1 MMMSEN
7 PENSA
12 SDARFNPE
20 AHPDRELL
28 DRFMRGDVRS
38 PEKRQVVRHLLGG
51 CPQCVAVTRS
61 IWLFAGGLPVVTGLL
76 GPDAGA
82 LASLPSFAA
91 IEDTKYDPSLLRALD
106 AGHRREE
113 QMAAERETAPALL
126 AQLLAEPGEKRLP
139 LVRRNGRYQTVALV
153 DLLLDFQRSSKTPA
167 HGEMRDTTQAV
178 DIAELAVAIAER
190 LDPEDCGLTVVRD
203 LLGRAWTQA
212 GEARRL
218 AGDLPGAERAAR
230 SAAPLLE
237 AATPGER
244 LDFLRLE
251 AAVAAD
257 RGRFEEAD
265 RLLARAAEACRA
277 AGEIHLTGNALVE
290 RGTLH
295 ATSGRYE
302 SAIELLGEG
311 ADLLE
316 AETDPALLA
325 SALHRRA
332 DLLFEVG
339 RGEEARAAAG
349 HLLPLYERQ
358 GDRHGLLRLHWL
370 LGKIEEDEAK
380 LLQVRSGLLDAGLGL
395 AAAQISLDLAV
406 VYARKG
412 CWGEIRRLAAEIFP
426 ILRTRDLRR
435 ESMAGLLVF
444 RRAVETESA
453 SLEFLIEVA
462 GYLLGSRRTRW
473 GSA

>member
-1 MMMSEN
+1 
-7 PENSA
+7 
-12 SDARFNPE
+12 
-20 AHPDRELL
+20 
-28 DRFMRGDVRS
+28 MRGDVHS
-38 PEKRQVVRHLLGG
+38 PEKRRVVRHLLGG
-51 CPQCVAVTRS
+51 CPRCVAVTRS
-61 IWLFAGGLPVVTGLL
+61 LWLLAGGLPALTGPL
-76 GPDAGA
+76 GPNAG
-82 LASLPSFAA
+82 SLPSN
-91 IEDTKYDPSLLRALD
+91 EEKRYDPSLTRALD
-106 AGHRREE
+106 VGRRREE
-113 QMAAERETAPALL
+113 QMAIEREAAPELFAK
-126 AQLLAEPGEKRLP
+126 LLAEPAEKRLA
-139 LVRRNGRYQTVALV
+139 LVRRNGRYQTVALA
-153 DLLLDFQRSSKTPA
+153 DLLLDRRRASRTSRTTPTQ
-167 HGEMRDTTQAV
+167 GETPGTAEIAAE
-178 DIAELAVAIAER
+178 IAELAIAIAER

-251 AAVAAD
+251 AALAAD

-277 AGEIHLTGNALVE
+277 AGELHLAGSVLVE

-302 SAIELLGEG
+302 SAIDLLGEG

-316 AETDPALLA
+316 SEIDPALLH

-339 RGEEARAAAG
+339 RGGEARMAAG
-349 HLLPLYERQ
+349 HLLALYERR
-358 GDRHGLLRLHWL
+358 GDRPGLLRLHWL

-380 LLQVRSGLLDAGLGL
+380 LLQVREGLLDAGLGL
-395 AAAQISLDLAV
+395 AAAQVSLDLAV

-412 CWGEIRRLAAEIFP
+412 RWGEIRHLAAEIFP
-426 ILRTRDLRR
+426 IFRTRDLRR

-453 SLEFLIEVA
+453 SLEFLVEVA
-462 GYLLGSRRTRW
+462 RYLLGSRRARW
-473 GSA
+473 G